1 MVRKKY
7 EFNAKV
13 LKEGGI
19 SWKMIEKDDISSLF
33 DSFIHLK
40 NLPLKTSSTTGHWEY
55 KHQQNILRQ
64 KL

>member
-40 NLPLKTSSTTGHWEY
+40 NLPLKPPLLLGIGNTSTNKTY
-55 KHQQNILRQ
+55 
-64 KL
+64 